1 MQSPP
6 DAAKVLP
13 PSSPVKPRVSTREIW
28 SLTWPQM
35 LMMLLQFLIGF
46 TDITIAGHI
55 SSQVQASVGFIT
67 QCLFFLL
74 VVGIALANGGIA
86 AISQSLG
93 AGLPKRAAR
102 YIGLLFKIS
111 ATLCLCIVVLAYTF
125 RVHLMVLLQ
134 VPPEIRELTI
144 SLWTLF
150 LPFIPGQYFVSL
162 CAAIF
167 RAQKKVHFPLIC
179 IGVICAVNALAG
191 FYLALGW
198 FGGPALGARGIIFA
212 NLLAVWSGVAVFI
225 TLLIKQNILRR
236 ECFAPMRWAIRAL
249 PFLLKVALPAG
260 GLQVLWQ
267 LGFVMLFV
275 IMATL
280 PQGAVYG
287 LAGLTAGLRIE
298 SLLFLP
304 TMAFGAT
311 ASILVG
317 HCLGAGDRAEAKR
330 VALRVTGTGATFMSL
345 MAVCMAFFVPQI
357 CAFVAPDPAV
367 NAVAAQYLYINLWAA
382 PCTAVSMIVSGIMT
396 GAGATIYT
404 FVIFSVATWCI
415 RLPLAWFLGHHFIGD
430 ATGIFF
436 AMLVSQALQAASAAY
451 VVTRCDWFRFAF
463 TAKRF
468 SRG

>member
-1 MQSPP
+1 
-6 DAAKVLP
+6 
-13 PSSPVKPRVSTREIW
+13 
-28 SLTWPQM
+28 
-35 LMMLLQFLIGF
+35 MMLLQFIIGF

-55 SSQVQASVGFIT
+55 SSQVQASIGFIT

-93 AGLPKRAAR
+93 AGLPLRASR
-102 YIGLLFKIS
+102 YIGLLFKLS
-111 ATLCLCIVVLAYTF
+111 ATLCLCIVTLAYVF
-125 RVHLMVLLQ
+125 RVHLMELLQ
-134 VPPEIRELTI
+134 VPLEIRELTI

-150 LPFIPGQYFVSL
+150 IPFIPGQYFTSL
-162 CAAIF
+162 SGAIF
-167 RAQKKVHFPLIC
+167 RAQKKVHFPLLSIGLIC
-179 IGVICAVNALAG
+179 LVNVLAG

-198 FGGPALGARGIIFA
+198 FGGPALGARGIIYA
-212 NLLAVWSGVAVFI
+212 NLLSVWFGVTVNM
-225 TLLIKQNILRR
+225 TLLVKQGILKR
-236 ECFAPMRWAIRAL
+236 ECFAPFRWSVRAM

-280 PQGAVYG
+280 PAGAVHG

-298 SLLFLP
+298 SFLFLP

-330 VALRVTGTGATFMSL
+330 VAIRVTGAGATFMSL
-345 MAVCMAFFVPQI
+345 MAVAVYCFVPQI
-357 CAFVAPDPAV
+357 TAFVAPDPAV
-367 NAVAAQYLYINLWAA
+367 SALAALYLYINLWAA

-415 RLPLAWFLGHHFIGD
+415 RLPLAWYLGHHVLGD
-430 ATGIFF
+430 ASGIFC
-436 AMLVSQALQAASAAY
+436 AMLFSQALQAATALY
-451 VVTRCDWFRFAF
+451 VVMRCDWFRFAS